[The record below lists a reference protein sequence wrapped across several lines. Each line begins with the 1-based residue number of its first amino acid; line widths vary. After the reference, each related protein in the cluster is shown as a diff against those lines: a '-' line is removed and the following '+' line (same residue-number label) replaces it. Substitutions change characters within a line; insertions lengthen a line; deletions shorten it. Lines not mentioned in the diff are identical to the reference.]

1 MLIAFSSIF
10 IFETGTQGVEKKGNK
25 KATLSVVDHPDL
37 GPTVRNLTE
46 VPVTGLDQLHELI
59 LKGEAR
65 RAVGRT
71 DMNEHSS
78 R

>member
-1 MLIAFSSIF
+1 M
-10 IFETGTQGVEKKGNK
+10 
-25 KATLSVVDHPDL
+25 VDHPDL

-65 RAVGRT
+65 RAVGHT